1 MNSPDNST
9 AGLLECAP
17 DPQRYENPNRDPDEV
32 ALKIAS
38 YVPRGSRVLDVGCG
52 TGCNS
57 EIVALDCGAALIG
70 IEPDADR
77 AAEAQKRG
85 LNVIHA
91 YLTEHFFEE
100 HGTFD
105 VILFVDVLEHLANP
119 GAVLKMVRPGLTPNG
134 RIIVSVPNVAHWSVR
149 WQLLRGN
156 FNYEEFG
163 IMDATHLRWFTRY
176 SLTKLFERTGYEVV
190 TTDST
195 LGLQLVCYTS
205 KRPFRWMTPALRRKI
220 ARYMARHIPGM
231 FACQHIFV
239 VTVKR

>member
-1 MNSPDNST
+1 VNSPDNST
-9 AGLLECAP
+9 TGLLECAP

-32 ALKIAS
+32 AVKIAS

-57 EIVALDCGAALIG
+57 EVVALDCGVTLIG

-77 AAEAQKRG
+77 VAKAQKRG
-85 LNVIHA
+85 LNVIHG
-91 YLTEHFFEE
+91 YLSEHFFEE
-100 HGTFD
+100 HGNFD
-105 VILFVDVLEHLANP
+105 VVLFVDVLEHLANP
-119 GAVLKMVRPGLTPNG
+119 GALLEMVRPGLSPNG

-149 WQLLRGN
+149 WALLRGN

-176 SLTKLFERTGYEVV
+176 TLTKLFERTGYEVV

-195 LGLQLVCYTS
+195 LGLQLGCYTNN
-205 KRPFRWMTPALRRKI
+205 RPFRWMAPALRRKI

-239 VTVKR
+239 VKAKR